1 MNGHILPTLAIF
13 TETKKSRAE
22 LIQTTLEILS
32 AGSGCMYT
40 ENQIITLVL
49 FETVCEE
56 VESEFVPS
64 SLVCNIH
71 RLMKMQRKVKELLQV
86 IHGKIGNNEINIVTL
101 TLISKVNLFHS
112 KPLDASNPSLTKFLQ
127 NREIDKRILMP
138 LSSQKKKK
146 NASLS
151 LKDH

>member
-1 MNGHILPTLAIF
+1 MNGHISPTLAIF

-56 VESEFVPS
+56 VESEYVPS

-86 IHGKIGNNEINIVTL
+86 IYGKIGNNEINIFTL

-112 KPLDASNPSLTKFLQ
+112 RPLDASNPSLIKFLQ

-138 LSSQKKKK
+138 LSSQKKCISFIKR
-146 NASLS
+146 SLT
-151 LKDH
+151 